1 MYPIGRG
8 PRGKRPA
15 RRAVRYLQASNDRR
29 VGSLLCVSLSKD
41 RALTISSPAHPPEPH
56 GSVRT
61 KPRLTLLAIELYM
74 CLYLAIELY
83 RCLYLLLVVVYVVYV
98 MC

>member
-61 KPRLTLLAIELYM
+61 KPRLLLLAIELYM
-74 CLYLAIELY
+74 Y
-83 RCLYLLLVVVYVVYV
+83 LYLLLVVVFVLY
-98 MC
+98 MCVDR

>member
-61 KPRLTLLAIELYM
+61 KPRLLLLAIEFVYVSVSANGCCM
-74 CLYLAIELY
+74 
-83 RCLYLLLVVVYVVYV
+83 YVVYV
-98 MC
+98 C